1 MAKRKFKVSAEL
13 KNIIGRDLITD
24 DFVAIFELV
33 KNSFDA
39 RATRVDLVFNLD
51 EKNVPCLYVIDNG
64 KGMSVSDIEH
74 KWLFLAYSAKKEGE
88 EDPRLPNAKNHYAG
102 NKGVGRFSC
111 DRLGRMLTIETRS
124 TKDGTVNVLDVA
136 WGAFENR
143 AKTEFQDV
151 EVDLTD
157 RLSPRP

>member
-39 RATRVDLVFNLD
+39 HATRVDLVFNLD
-51 EKNVPCLYVIDNG
+51 EKSTPCLYVIDNG

-74 KWLFLAYSAKKEGE
+74 KWLFLAYSAK
-88 EDPRLPNAKNHYAG
+88 
-102 NKGVGRFSC
+102 
-111 DRLGRMLTIETRS
+111 
-124 TKDGTVNVLDVA
+124 
-136 WGAFENR
+136 
-143 AKTEFQDV
+143 
-151 EVDLTD
+151 
-157 RLSPRP
+157 